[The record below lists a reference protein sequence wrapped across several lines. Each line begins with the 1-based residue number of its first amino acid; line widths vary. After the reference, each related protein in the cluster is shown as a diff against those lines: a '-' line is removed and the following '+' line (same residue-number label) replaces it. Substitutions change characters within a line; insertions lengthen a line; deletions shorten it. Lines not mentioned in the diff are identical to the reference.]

1 MYILNSIYFFYF
13 YTISYFYFSSFYF
26 SLSRVWIWRQFI
38 FFLLCLIHT
47 KSHLQLF
54 IQIIPGFLQM
64 GSLYLAAYFFFIFR
78 LSMQYTHVIGELI
91 NSYAR
96 ILSCVFLAPNSN
108 RKKNCHYITYN
119 PTTLVKIYFMLPDW
133 KKCFLFFFYFA
144 WYI

>member
-1 MYILNSIYFFYF
+1 MYILNSIYFFLFLYYF
-13 YTISYFYFSSFYF
+13 LFLFFV
-26 SLSRVWIWRQFI
+26 SLSTSLFLE
-38 FFLLCLIHT
+38 FEFGASLYFLLCLIH

-96 ILSCVFLAPNSN
+96 ILSCVFW
-108 RKKNCHYITYN
+108 RQIQTEKKIVIYITFN
-119 PTTLVKIYFMLPDW
+119 PTTLVKIYFMLPD
-133 KKCFLFFFYFA
+133 
-144 WYI
+144 